1 MSPATSDPVPL
12 RRQRLSAY
20 ALVLRGPDVLLT
32 QLSHDTPAPGA
43 WTLPGGGLDHGEDPR
58 DAVRREV
65 YEETGLRVEPGRLLD
80 VGSRHFV
87 GTAPDGVL
95 EDYHAVR
102 LLFEADPPGDA
113 PEPRVV
119 EVGGTTVAVAWA
131 PLGQVVGGQWD
142 VVRTV
147 ADALAA
153 HARPGVAAAL
163 VRQFH
168 DAVGLVTPTEPV
180 ASPASPASWP
190 QRAEFVRAELAEY
203 EAAARAGDVV
213 AVADALADL
222 LYVVHGAALVHG
234 VPVDAVLAEV
244 HRSNMTKVR
253 TGRPLAAG
261 DKAPKTDGYSPP
273 DVAGALA
280 RAASIERTTR

>member
-119 EVGGTTVAVAWA
+119 EVGGTTVAVAWV
-131 PLGQVVGGQWD
+131 PLGQVIGGQWD

-190 QRAEFVRAELAEY
+190 QRGEFVRAELAEY

>member
-1 MSPATSDPVPL
+1 MPSATSDPMPV

-119 EVGGTTVAVAWA
+119 EVGGTTVAVAWV

-180 ASPASPASWP
+180 ALPGSPASWP

-244 HRSNMTKVR
+244 HRSNMTKVQ